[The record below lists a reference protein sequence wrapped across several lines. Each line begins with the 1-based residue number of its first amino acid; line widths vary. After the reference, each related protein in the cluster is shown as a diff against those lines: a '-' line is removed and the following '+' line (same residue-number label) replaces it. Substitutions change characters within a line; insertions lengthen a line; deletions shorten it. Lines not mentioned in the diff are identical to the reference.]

1 LHTNTIQKNT
11 EPLLEFRNNFGLK
24 IKVEKHEFMSGRQY
38 AGQNHNINI
47 VNIFFEKVAKV
58 KYLGMTATNQNDVH
72 DEIKSRLYSGN
83 ACCR

>member
-1 LHTNTIQKNT
+1 
-11 EPLLEFRNNFGLK
+11 
-24 IKVEKHEFMSGRQY
+24 MSGRQY